1 MPLGRFAVAGR
12 VAGQEGAVSARVK
25 LCAWC
30 PDAAAVSELFSR
42 SGDSVTH
49 SICGTCAREVM
60 SGLEQEEEADEL
72 FGAGGIT

>member
-1 MPLGRFAVAGR
+1 MSAL
-12 VAGQEGAVSARVK
+12 AGQEVAVSASVK
-25 LCAWC
+25 VCAWC
-30 PDAAAVSELFSR
+30 PDGAAVSELFSR

-60 SGLEQEEEADEL
+60 SGLEQEEEADAL